1 MKNVNKYKDILLEEF
16 YLDDL
21 QQIRRSKDGYL
32 NRFKKGDLA
41 KFHEATGGYI
51 SIQIP
56 QGIRR
61 SVRKHELIWI
71 LNGNSIPEEKELD
84 HKDGDKTNNDIS
96 NLRLVDRKLNNRN
109 RKKRSDNTS
118 GVTGIRW
125 SEYHQHYVIR
135 RTVGDK
141 RLSRSRKSFD
151 EALIVLEELKQLD
164 TSYTERHGK

>member
-1 MKNVNKYKDILLEEF
+1 MKNVNKYRDILLEEF
-16 YLDDL
+16 YLDEN
-21 QQIRRSKDGYL
+21 QEVRRSKDGYL

-41 KFHEATGGYI
+41 KFHKGTGGYLN
-51 SIQIP
+51 IQIP

-61 SVRKHELIWI
+61 SVKKHELIWI
-71 LNGNSIPEEKELD
+71 LNGKSIPAGYEID
-84 HKDGDKTNNDIS
+84 HEDGDKTNNDIS

-125 SEYHQHYVIR
+125 SEYHKHYVIR

-141 RLSRSRKSFD
+141 RLSRSRKTFD
-151 EALIVLEELKQLD
+151 EALKVLEELKQMD

>member
-1 MKNVNKYKDILLEEF
+1 MKNVNKYREILLEEF
-16 YLDDL
+16 YLDEN
-21 QQIRRSKDGYL
+21 QEVRRSKDGYL
-32 NRFKKGDLA
+32 GRFKKDDLVN
-41 KFHEATGGYI
+41 FYEATGGYL

-56 QGIRR
+56 QGIRK
-61 SVRKHELIWI
+61 SIRKHELIWT
-71 LNGNSIPEEKELD
+71 LNGKLIPEGYELD
-84 HKDGDKTNNDIS
+84 HLDGDKTNNDIS

-125 SEYHQHYVIR
+125 SDYHKHYVIR

-141 RLSRSRKSFD
+141 RLSRSRKTFD
-151 EALIVLEELKQLD
+151 EALKVLEKLKQMD

>member
-1 MKNVNKYKDILLEEF
+1 MKNVNKYKDILLAEF
-16 YLDDL
+16 YLDEN
-21 QQIRRSKDGYL
+21 QEVRRSKDGYL

-41 KFHEATGGYI
+41 KFYKGTGGYLN
-51 SIQIP
+51 IQIP

-61 SVRKHELIWI
+61 TVKKHELIWI
-71 LNGNSIPEEKELD
+71 LNGKSIPPGYEID

-125 SEYHQHYVIR
+125 SEYHKHYVIR

-141 RLSRSRKSFD
+141 RLSRSRKTFD
-151 EALIVLEELKQLD
+151 EALKVLEELKQMD